1 MEEHLELTDDRQGVV
16 IEQAPGAAQEVV
28 PGDEL
33 GRTEALGVSARVTEH
48 LLL

>member
-33 GRTEALGVSARVTEH
+33 GRSQTLGVSAGVPKH